1 MKSSW
6 SQISGST
13 LMITEVD
20 FLDELTDDEGPV
32 GHVEGGQA
40 EDKGGTVTDFSS
52 LPVGIMWLWCSRLN

>member
-1 MKSSW
+1 
-6 SQISGST
+6 
-13 LMITEVD
+13 MITEVD